1 MDPMADGGRDGP
13 HASFP
18 SSRIIFY
25 EALALI
31 MLGPGVG
38 GGKFITV
45 LMRPI
50 VSCRISGV
58 NVGFHIP
65 FIFSPIF

>member
-38 GGKFITV
+38 GALFMGKK
-45 LMRPI
+45 
-50 VSCRISGV
+50 
-58 NVGFHIP
+58 
-65 FIFSPIF
+65 